1 MEDSFLNYC
10 KENIPYFQPRYERA
24 WDIIATNRCPAQMA
38 DRDLFSEIE
47 TAFEEFCDING
58 YDVEQYDI
66 EELIF

>member
-38 DRDLFSEIE
+38 DRDLFGEIE
-47 TAFEEFCDING
+47 TAF
-58 YDVEQYDI
+58 
-66 EELIF
+66 